1 MNRHELGRIGENSAA
16 LWLEKQGWQIIGRNV
31 RFGHDEIDLIAENE
45 EVLAFVEVKTR
56 RQYPAENPLYG
67 KPAEA
72 VDQRKQ
78 TALLRAAEAYLSAN
92 PTDKIPRI
100 DVIEVYVDPGT
111 DIYKVLKINHFENA
125 VRKSGKFS
133 YSNNNKRYR

>member
-56 RQYPAENPLYG
+56 RQYPEENPLYG
-67 KPAEA
+67 KPSEA

-125 VRKSGKFS
+125 VKKTTKFS
-133 YSNNNKRYR
+133 YKYISNK